1 MIRCITNTY
10 QSSSYNANYIELSNG
25 MQLDMYV
32 QHQRSNGETGK
43 SYCFYITRNGSAA
56 PVLPTA
62 RNTAAWEEE
71 IAVDRLLPPVTHQR
85 PELVDV
91 VLGKKGQHRHFIVV
105 QQR

>member
-1 MIRCITNTY
+1 MNSINEVMAR
-10 QSSSYNANYIELSNG
+10 QESP
-25 MQLDMYV
+25 
-32 QHQRSNGETGK
+32 

-91 VLGKKGQHRHFIVV
+91 ELGKKGQHRHFIVV